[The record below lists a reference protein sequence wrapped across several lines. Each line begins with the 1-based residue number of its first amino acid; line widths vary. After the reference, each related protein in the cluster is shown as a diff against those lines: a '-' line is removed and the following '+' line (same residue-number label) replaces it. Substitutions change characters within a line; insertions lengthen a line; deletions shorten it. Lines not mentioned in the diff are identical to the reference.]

1 MHVLFINS
9 NINQNIKCVTR
20 LKRMID
26 GPFRASL
33 IDFDSIV
40 ELTDECFPHDRDS
53 GGMLARWPHCFLPK
67 AEKMKN
73 CLVMKDGSKV
83 ASLVEYVDQTV
94 LVEGGNLKVAG
105 ITNVSTSPSYRR
117 LGLMT
122 KLLKHCISLMQEE
135 GYAFSDLKGDRQRY
149 GRFGWENA
157 GRQWRFDISRRSLNV
172 VGASTSHEVNPYSG
186 SPNEIDAIIAIH
198 EREAMGVKRT
208 RSLYEMLLGRK
219 GKQVWLA
226 QSNEGIDA
234 YVIAEPREREQEIV
248 EFGGDA
254 EGVRAILVQLIENLG
269 SEILHVNS
277 PWSHP
282 LNTLF
287 FSVSARWHVTCQG
300 MIKIIDLEATL
311 RGFAHQL
318 GQRYRELGF
327 LGSRTVALAI
337 EGTEQRVEIE
347 FSPEGVSVK
356 KASRFTKPLALSNR
370 QMVRLIFG
378 PGAPS
383 SVFSLPLDARFLE
396 SLLPVNFYI
405 WENESV

>member
-1 MHVLFINS
+1 
-9 NINQNIKCVTR
+9 
-20 LKRMID
+20 
-26 GPFRASL
+26 
-33 IDFDSIV
+33 
-40 ELTDECFPHDRDS
+40 
-53 GGMLARWPHCFLPK
+53 
-67 AEKMKN
+67 
-73 CLVMKDGSKV
+73 MKDGSKV
-83 ASLVEYVDQTV
+83 ASLVEYVDQTL

-122 KLLKHCISLMQEE
+122 KLLNHCISLMQEE
-135 GYAFSDLKGDRQRY
+135 GYAFSDLRGDRQRY
-149 GRFGWENA
+149 GHFDWENA
-157 GRQWRFDISRRSLNV
+157 GHQWRFDISQRSLNV
-172 VGASTSHEVNPYSG
+172 MGASTGHEVSPYDV
-186 SPNEIDAIIAIH
+186 SPNEIDTIIAIH
-198 EREAMGVKRT
+198 EREAIGIKRT
-208 RSLYEMLLGRK
+208 RSLYEMLLQRK

-226 QSNEGIDA
+226 RSDEGTDA

-254 EGVRAILVQLIENLG
+254 EGVRAILMHMIENLG
-269 SEILHVNS
+269 SEMLHVNS
-277 PWSHP
+277 PWSHT
-282 LNTLF
+282 LNALF
-287 FSVSARWHVTCQG
+287 FSASARWHVICQG

-311 RGFAHQL
+311 RGFARQL
-318 GQRYRELGF
+318 DRRYRDLGF
-327 LGSRTVALAI
+327 QGSRTVALAI

-356 KASRFTKPLALSNR
+356 KASSFTKPLALSNR

-396 SLLPVNFYI
+396 SILPVNFYI